1 MVKIEP
7 KEFWRDEKW
16 GFKHYSEL
24 VRKYPDRWVA
34 IVNRKVVASG
44 DLKVVEE
51 EAKKKTGKK
60 HIPVIFV
67 ESGSHIY

>member
-1 MVKIEP
+1 MAKIES
-7 KEFWRDEKW
+7 KDFWDDENW

-34 IVNRKVVASG
+34 INDRKVVASG
-44 DLKVVEE
+44 DLDAVEKK
-51 EAKKKTGKK
+51 AKKKTGKK
-60 HIPVIFV
+60 HVPVIFV